1 MNCLARNVDV
11 CRVETINRTRFDVAR
26 VDGLEDNWQKIR
38 RCDDQGGLSELK
50 EMVNLKELVGGVGSN
65 VNASRTNDGE
75 EESRV
80 QVL

>member
-11 CRVETINRTRFDVAR
+11 CRVETINRTRFDVSR